1 MIFTIVIVLIVVLV
15 LMAIAANAV
24 QQHKEKKEAET
35 RAELAKQKA
44 IIDETEDVLM
54 SAGHIP
60 ISPATIGILHGRIV
74 DALKSMFAINPQA
87 DLKQRIQD
95 AEQRA
100 KSSTSGGQGPDLNSF
115 QLPDNEKQI
124 IAIIQGIKKFR
135 ALLRAE
141 HSKGKVDPHLFMQED
156 KLLDSLQLRVNVET
170 LVKRGNT
177 ALEGNMLGSSRQYFE
192 KAMTALSAVAQPDE
206 YVMSRK
212 QYVEENLN
220 RITDQLKNTNAAD
233 RAKKQAEEQD
243 DLDVLFAPKKKW

>member
-15 LMAIAANAV
+15 LMAIGANAM
-24 QQHKEKKEAET
+24 QQHKERKEAEK
-35 RAELAKQKA
+35 RAEVAKLKA

-74 DALKSMFAINPQA
+74 DALKGMLMINPQP

-95 AEQRA
+95 ATTRAEQA
-100 KSSTSGGQGPDLNSF
+100 ATTGGGADLSSF

-124 IAIIQGIKKFR
+124 IAIIQGIKKIR
-135 ALLRAE
+135 ALLKAE

-156 KLLDSLQLRVNVET
+156 KLLDGLQLRVNVET
-170 LVKRGNT
+170 LVKRGNS
-177 ALEGNMLGSSRQYFE
+177 ALETNMLGSSRQYFE
-192 KAMTALSAVAQPDE
+192 KALTALSAVMQPDE
-206 YVMSRK
+206 YVLQRK
-212 QYVEENLN
+212 QFVEDNLS
-220 RITDQLKNTNAAD
+220 RITEQLKNTNAAD
-233 RAKKQAEEQD
+233 RAKKAAEEQD